1 MPRVLVPAGQLETI
15 MFAGKPIIGLVG
27 GIGSGKSF
35 VAALFGELGCAVIDS
50 DAHVRAAYDD
60 PAVRQTLRDWWGERV
75 FHSDGTVNRAAVAGI
90 VFTDSHQRAKLESLI
105 HPLVADQR
113 QRDMEKLAKDPGVVA
128 FVWDTPLLLEAGL
141 RDQCDAMV
149 YVDAPADVRA
159 SRVRRQRGWDEQ
171 ELGRRENLQ
180 WPLDKKRQ
188 MSDDVVNSTADADG
202 VRRQVRAIF
211 SRILSQ
217 QSQKPGSGR

>member
-1 MPRVLVPAGQLETI
+1 

-35 VAALFGELGCAVIDS
+35 VARLFGELGCAVIDS
-50 DAHVRAAYDD
+50 DAQVRAAYDD
-60 PAVRQTLRDWWGERV
+60 PGVRQTLRGWWGERV
-75 FHSDGTVNRAAVAGI
+75 FQPDGTVNRAAVARI
-90 VFTDSHQRAKLESLI
+90 VFNDPAERTRLESFI
-105 HPLVADQR
+105 HPLVAGR
-113 QRDMEKLAKDPGVVA
+113 REREMEKLATDPRVVA

-141 RDQCDAMV
+141 RDRCDAV
-149 YVDAPADVRA
+149 VFVDAPAGIRV

-171 ELGRRENLQ
+171 ELRRRENLQ

-188 MSDDVVNSTADADG
+188 MSDDVMNGAADADG
-202 VRRQVRAIF
+202 VRRQVRAVL

-217 QSQKPGSGR
+217 KSQKPGSGH